1 MIVLLEPL
9 TADSETLELVR
20 AVQDGD
26 RDALGLLIQRF
37 ERSVY
42 AMALRRLSN
51 HAEAQELAQEV
62 FVQVLRKI
70 DQLREPE
77 RFAGWLR
84 SITVRMAINRL
95 ARRRRTVTSEPESF
109 DAYCVERSTPF
120 EEVIAGER
128 RQQVR
133 DGLERLRPMD
143 RDTLVAFYVE
153 GQSLVEMSVAFESP
167 VGTIKRRLHMARKRL
182 ARELEEVMAV

>member
-1 MIVLLEPL
+1 MVVLLESL
-9 TADSETLELVR
+9 TAESETEDLVR

-26 RDALGLLIQRF
+26 RDALGLLIERF

-42 AMALRRLSN
+42 AIALRRLSN

-84 SITVRMAINRL
+84 SITTRMAINRL
-95 ARRRRTVTSEPESF
+95 ARRRRTMTSEPEAL
-109 DAYCVERSTPF
+109 DGYCVERSTPY
-120 EEVIAGER
+120 EQAVAGER

-143 RDTLVAFYVE
+143 RDTLVAFYVD
-153 GQSLVEMSVAFESP
+153 GQSLAQMSVAFDSP

-182 ARELEEVMAV
+182 ARELEEAMAV